1 MTVTESD
8 SGRETALSQSQ
19 KLKEKQDI
27 RMRLIMKFKLIDYI
41 IQMIQ
46 IPLASKNRRK
56 KVKAN
61 KLQQQLSL
69 FVKAVY
75 KMNEQQQTPIK
86 I

>member
-27 RMRLIMKFKLIDYI
+27 RMRLMKFKLIDYI